1 MNQTANGLIEM
12 ALINVMTDVKQQ
24 GQMANVDDL
33 ATAANLHP
41 HTIRKMTNGNRPL
54 SLTLA
59 HFITICTAM
68 KIPFHEL
75 MAILPQYI
83 DTSSPKYG
91 LIWDKEAKVFRTGHR
106 PLDLDTSNP

>member
-41 HTIRKMTNGNRPL
+41 HTIRKMT
-54 SLTLA
+54 
-59 HFITICTAM
+59 
-68 KIPFHEL
+68 KI
-75 MAILPQYI
+75 
-83 DTSSPKYG
+83 K
-91 LIWDKEAKVFRTGHR
+91 
-106 PLDLDTSNP
+106 